1 MYIYTGHDE
10 DNANL
15 WIVYDILI
23 SNLKKYIRM
32 KFKLFKCFLYV
43 ILLFSPLFL
52 ASWDQMPMPR
62 LHVDGRYFK
71 DDNGN
76 IINLHGFAQTYS
88 PWFNGQGTKWN
99 NYDVSTCLSYN
110 QGLIDQILAAGWKV
124 NFMRLH
130 MDPYWSNNP
139 GTTTTGENDIS
150 QFNFDRFK
158 TYFQSVFVPM
168 AKYAISHG
176 LYVVMRPPGVCPAK
190 ISVGDAYQQYLI
202 KVWNYVSADAYIK
215 DNPDIMF
222 ELANE
227 PVGIYQQDGSTA
239 AGFKEMKD
247 YFQPITDGIRANC
260 DNIVLVPGLS
270 WQANYEG
277 FAEYPVEG
285 KNIGYA
291 VHCYP
296 GWYNSGSES
305 TPDVNYSQ
313 FKDGWDKQIMP
324 VANFAPIIVTEMD
337 WAPQSYNA
345 SWGKGVTGTAGGTGF
360 GANFK
365 KIADETGNVSWL
377 IFTGPDLMAQFVD
390 VQGAGNTFLTDP
402 EACPWPTY
410 HWYQDYANAGNTLPD
425 ITDPANSN
433 YYTVS
438 SIAID
443 HTSFS
448 LLPQSHQSFM
458 LTATFK
464 DGHTENVTNEA
475 VYQVA
480 NANIVKVKN
489 CCLLPLDAGSTTV
502 TATYTDRLGHAISL
516 DFIVKSTS
524 FFPLTSDGINPSIWE
539 TGTFDEST
547 HTLVTGK
554 YGFGGWKYANGIDLS
569 SYKYIVIEMNRA
581 QSNGASFRLYDEN
594 NYWTTPSM
602 TDIGSAT
609 TVKIELAQLV
619 KNGTSTPLNLQHIY
633 IAGFWSY
640 GGGDISIK
648 DIYLSNDG
656 VNPATD
662 ISAPTLVDENTL
674 VDVYNLSGKRLY
686 TRQKRADVMKKLE
699 KGVYII
705 NHKCIVIR

>member
-1 MYIYTGHDE
+1 
-10 DNANL
+10 
-15 WIVYDILI
+15 
-23 SNLKKYIRM
+23 M
-32 KFKLFKCFLYV
+32 KIKLFKCFLYV

-88 PWFNGQGTKWN
+88 PWYNGQGTKWN

-110 QGLIDQILAAGWKV
+110 QGLIDQMLAAGWKV

-139 GTTTTGENDIS
+139 GATTTGENDIS

-202 KVWNYVSADAYIK
+202 KVWDYVSADAYVK
-215 DNPDIMF
+215 NNPDIMF

-305 TPDVNYSQ
+305 TPDVNYAQ
-313 FKDGWDKQIMP
+313 FKAGWDSQIMP

-337 WAPQSYNA
+337 WAPKSYNA

-377 IFTGPDLMAQFVD
+377 IFTWPDLMAQFVD
-390 VQGAGNTFLTDP
+390 VQGAGDTFLTDP

-410 HWYQDYANAGNTLPD
+410 HWYQDYAKAGNTLPD

-433 YYTVS
+433 YYTAVS
-438 SIAID
+438 LSMD
-443 HTSFS
+443 NTLFS
-448 LLPQSHQSFM
+448 LLPNSHRSFT

-489 CCLLPLDAGSTTV
+489 CCLLPLAAGSTTV
-502 TATYTDRLGHAISL
+502 TATYTDRQGHAVSL

-594 NYWTTPSM
+594 SYWTTPSM
-602 TDIGSAT
+602 TDIGLAT

-656 VNPATD
+656 VNPATG
-662 ISAPTLVDENTL
+662 ISAPTIVDGNAL
-674 VDVYNLSGKRLY
+674 VDVYNLSGERLY
-686 TRQKRADVMKKLE
+686 TRQKRTDVMKKLE

-705 NHKCIVIR
+705 NHKCIAIR